1 MAEWRGVHRATRD
14 RRREGRM
21 KALVWALRGALL
33 IVLVTPLAL
42 VGAAP
47 PASLQVLRLLP
58 APGST
63 EVPLNGLVTAIFD
76 RPVVPLARLGAGPAA
91 ATITP
96 PMAGQQ
102 RWLGTTMWAIVPA
115 HGLAPA
121 APYPLRLNPGGRA
134 VDGPPPAAPATPWQ
148 FTTLRPAVAGVLPAN
163 GATGRL
169 PHTPIELL
177 FNLPVVRA
185 SAQAHFSLRLRPGGA
200 ALPGAFSW
208 PNARTMR
215 FTPSVPLPRGAF
227 PRIHESTGVLALGGP
242 LPGYRAFSSSFG
254 VAPAFALSSTA
265 PQDGAT
271 AVEPYLSVY
280 VQFTAPVDL
289 RAAPRYVSVRPQLAA
304 QYIGV
309 SDQDTLTINGDFRP
323 STTYRVT
330 VKAGFPDLLG
340 DRLPA
345 TRTISFQTAP
355 YQASLQL
362 IDVGS
367 LNTYDAYRPVHLY
380 ANVTNV
386 SSVTLNL
393 YRQSKDE
400 FLQTIAPDFNRS
412 TFSPDGLP
420 LVASFTQQVHAP
432 LNKTV
437 AIQVSPGSAQ
447 GRLLPPG

>member
-1 MAEWRGVHRATRD
+1 
-14 RRREGRM
+14 M

-121 APYPLRLNPGGRA
+121 TTYTLRLNPEVRA
-134 VDGPPPAAPATPWQ
+134 VDGTTLAAPATPWQ

-254 VAPAFALSSTA
+254 VAPAFALSSTT

-447 GRLLPPG
+447 GRLLPP